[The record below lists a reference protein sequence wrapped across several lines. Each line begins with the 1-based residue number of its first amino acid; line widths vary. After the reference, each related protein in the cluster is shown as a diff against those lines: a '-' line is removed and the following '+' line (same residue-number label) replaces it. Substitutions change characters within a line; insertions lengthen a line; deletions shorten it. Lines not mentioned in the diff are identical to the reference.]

1 MQNVTNDIFFILSV
15 DAVTDELDAVLNTV
29 AAGIFLLPLCLNE
42 PLRLRQFDKNYKMSF
57 K

>member
-29 AAGIFLLPLCLNE
+29 AAGIFLLPL
-42 PLRLRQFDKNYKMSF
+42 SV
-57 K
+57 